1 MNKSNSFIEKFLNR
15 PSLIFSFLTLFIFLG
30 IVGYNKINHKLFPD
44 SNYPQVAVVI
54 TQAGASADSMATNI
68 AVITEE
74 ELYTLDEVRRV
85 YSTTIDEVSVINAE
99 FEYSKDVNTAANDV
113 SNAIDKIRSKLPKS
127 ITSLQII
134 KITAETPPILTIA
147 LSSKNSA
154 VSLEDIRELAQIKLK
169 KEILKIDGVS
179 NVEIFGGYKKEVQV
193 VVDKEKLEAL
203 HLSLGQIIAVL
214 GLNNRDFA
222 AGFITNDKSR
232 FLLKASLKRDSINAL
247 KSLNITPN
255 IVLEDVADITISHF
269 ENSAQYY
276 GNTKKAIALSIQRTQ
291 NSDILKT
298 TDKIEQKLEKLK
310 NTYQNISFE
319 VSDTQ
324 AETIMQSTENM
335 FESLRDAIIMST
347 IVVFFFLASFRQV
360 LEIGRASCRERV

>member
-1 MNKSNSFIEKFLNR
+1 
-15 PSLIFSFLTLFIFLG
+15 
-30 IVGYNKINHKLFPD
+30 
-44 SNYPQVAVVI
+44 
-54 TQAGASADSMATNI
+54 
-68 AVITEE
+68 
-74 ELYTLDEVRRV
+74 
-85 YSTTIDEVSVINAE
+85 
-99 FEYSKDVNTAANDV
+99 
-113 SNAIDKIRSKLPKS
+113 
-127 ITSLQII
+127 
-134 KITAETPPILTIA
+134 
-147 LSSKNSA
+147 
-154 VSLEDIRELAQIKLK
+154 
-169 KEILKIDGVS
+169 
-179 NVEIFGGYKKEVQV
+179 
-193 VVDKEKLEAL
+193 L

-291 NSDILKT
+291 NSD
-298 TDKIEQKLEKLK
+298 LK

-360 LEIGRASCRERV
+360 LVVHTSRNHHAKH